1 MMGLHLS
8 QDQVYSLMFH
18 FIELGAVAEVE
29 AMVELGLDLA
39 WVHPESHMNYL
50 QLAVNR
56 MQWEIVDYILS
67 TNTVDINR

>member
-1 MMGLHLS
+1 MGLYLT

-18 FIELGAVAEVE
+18 FIENGAVEEVQ

-39 WVHPESHMNYL
+39 WVHPETQMNYL

-56 MQWEIVDYILS
+56 RQWGIVDYIIS